1 MAEGKA
7 SVVIY
12 ADLIHTVKKMPKEK
26 AGELFLTILEYIND
40 LNPVIDDLLI
50 EVAFEPIKQQMKRD
64 LKKWEAIK
72 DKRSE
77 AGKASAEAKKL
88 AKENEQTS
96 TKSTSVEIVKQT
108 STKSTVNVNGNVTV
122 NGNVNETEII
132 KSIMDFFN
140 FSETANFNKMRETG
154 TFVKLLIHQGEIQK
168 FIIQFEAYKK
178 IKLKDPKFTH
188 AFKNFIGTAKETY
201 LDGAWNEENWV
212 AKFTKS
218 IPKAE
223 FNF

>member
-88 AKENEQTS
+88 AKEIEQS
-96 TKSTSVEIVKQT
+96 LTKSTSVESVKQT
-108 STKSTVNVNGNVTV
+108 STKSTVNVNDNVTV
-122 NGNVNETEII
+122 NVTVNENEII

-140 FSETANFNKMRETG
+140 FSEGANYDKMRDAG

-168 FIIQFEAYKK
+168 FLIQFEAYKK
-178 IKLKDPKFTH
+178 IKMKDQKFTH
-188 AFKNFIGTAKETY
+188 SFKNFIGTAKEAF
-201 LDGAWNEENWV
+201 LDGAWNAENWEAKLVTPNSKPKFV
-212 AKFTKS
+212 A
-218 IPKAE
+218 
-223 FNF
+223 